1 MKIAI
6 IGRTETLYE
15 SAKKIALSGHN
26 VCLIITSK
34 AAPEYLKNEN
44 DFEELAHE
52 FGSTFLKG
60 SKIDSF
66 KREILKEKPDL
77 GISMNY
83 TGIIPQEIIDL
94 FSYGVLNAHGGDL
107 PKYRGNAC
115 QAWAI
120 INGEEKIGL
129 CIHQMVGGELDSGDI
144 LAREYIKIKNT
155 TKIAEIF
162 TWMTNMVPKMFLKL
176 INELKENPN
185 FILERQ
191 SKNPNDAL
199 RCYPRNPEDG
209 KIDWTRPRE
218 EIQRLINASGPPFQG
233 AFCFISEQK
242 IRIYECEIYDDD
254 EIYSAVPGQI
264 LKIEEKKITVATGNG
279 KLMISDIYID
289 NNQIKM
295 SDFFRSV
302 RQRLN

>member
-15 SAKKIALSGHN
+15 SAKKLASAGHN

-34 AAPEYLKNEN
+34 AAPEYSKNEN

-52 FGSTFLKG
+52 FGCTFLKG

-66 KREILKEKPDL
+66 KKQILKEKPDL

-94 FSYGVLNAHGGDL
+94 FSHGILNAHGGDL

-144 LAREYIKIKNT
+144 LAREYIEIKNT

-162 TWMTNMVPKMFLKL
+162 DWMNGMVPQMFLKVV
-176 INELKENPN
+176 NEIKQDPN
-185 FILERQ
+185 FILEKQ
-191 SKNPNDAL
+191 SKNLNDAL

-209 KIDWTRPRE
+209 RIDWTRTRE
-218 EIQRLINASGPPFQG
+218 EIQRLINASGQPFEG
-233 AFCFISEQK
+233 AFCFIDEQK
-242 IRIYECEIYDDD
+242 IHIYDCEIYDDG
-254 EIYSAVPGQI
+254 EVYSAIPGQI
-264 LKIEEKKITVATGNG
+264 LKIEEKKLTVATGNG
-279 KLMISDIYID
+279 KLMISDIYSD
-289 NNQIKM
+289 NTRIKM